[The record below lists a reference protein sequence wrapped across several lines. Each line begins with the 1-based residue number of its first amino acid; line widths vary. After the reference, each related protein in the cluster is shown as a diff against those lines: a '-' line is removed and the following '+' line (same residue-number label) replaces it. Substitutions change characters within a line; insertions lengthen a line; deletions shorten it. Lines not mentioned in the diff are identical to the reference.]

1 MKLLKLVGANC
12 CHLLIFVKVHWN
24 LISWF
29 SCMRK
34 ELLSI
39 RWGCLLISKGTNE
52 FHENLWNFI
61 KFIWPLKWNTCT
73 CIYFWLLY
81 LISFNYILFLIK
93 MTLISPKSTMFTLII
108 QSCIVNM
115 SNTCIKPQ
123 MNLNYDWKKNKK
135 RKKLFPWMELPSAI
149 ETNKNCFKNI
159 KSLTFQFSFT

>member
-12 CHLLIFVKVHWN
+12 CHLLIFLKVHWN

-29 SCMRK
+29 SCMHIEFVGDVYWLAR
-34 ELLSI
+34 
-39 RWGCLLISKGTNE
+39 GTNE
-52 FHENLWNFI
+52 FHENLRNFI
-61 KFIWPLKWNTCT
+61 KFIWPLKWNT

-108 QSCIVNM
+108 QSCTVNM
-115 SNTCIKPQ
+115 SNTCIKLQ

-135 RKKLFPWMELPSAI
+135 RKKLFLWMELPSAI